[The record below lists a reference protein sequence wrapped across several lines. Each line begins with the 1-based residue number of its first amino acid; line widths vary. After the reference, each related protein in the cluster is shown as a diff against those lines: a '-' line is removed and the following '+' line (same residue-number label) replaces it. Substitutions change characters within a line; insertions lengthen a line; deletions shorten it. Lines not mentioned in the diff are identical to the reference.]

1 MNTQQKAL
9 AALIITAFL
18 GGSTGV
24 FVKTGVA
31 VIPPATFS
39 FLRFVV
45 AVICLLPMLSFR
57 GFDKRHLLPVTGVSL
72 LLVGNILLFAFGIQE
87 TTAVLGGLLYM
98 FTPVLVAFFSY
109 VFYREV
115 LSARKIFG
123 LVLGMIGAV
132 FLVVY
137 PALHEVTQF
146 SGTVKGNVL
155 VFAAVISFSL
165 YSALI
170 KKYQQYYASQMITFI
185 FGVVAAVSLIPFAVN
200 ENGVGLEWLSHLTP
214 LAIFSLLFV
223 GIGGGAVLYLMY
235 QYAIK
240 FGGALSASMMT
251 FLQPIAG
258 SLVAFLVLGERLT
271 THILIGSVPIF
282 IGAWLATIQPR
293 RLSKKHA

>member
-1 MNTQQKAL
+1 
-9 AALIITAFL
+9 
-18 GGSTGV
+18 
-24 FVKTGVA
+24 
-31 VIPPATFS
+31 
-39 FLRFVV
+39 
-45 AVICLLPMLSFR
+45 
-57 GFDKRHLLPVTGVSL
+57 
-72 LLVGNILLFAFGIQE
+72 
-87 TTAVLGGLLYM
+87 M

-109 VFYREV
+109 VFYKEV

-123 LVLGMIGAV
+123 LVLGLIGAV

-137 PALHEVTQF
+137 PALGEVTQF
-146 SGTVKGNVL
+146 TGTLRGNSL

-170 KKYQQYYASQMITFI
+170 KKYQQYYTSQMITFI
-185 FGVVAAVSLIPFAVN
+185 FGVVAAISLVPFVMSEGAA
-200 ENGVGLEWLSHLTP
+200 GLPWLSQITP
-214 LAIFSLLFV
+214 LTIFSLLFV

-271 THILIGSVPIF
+271 AHILIGSVPIF

-293 RLSKKHA
+293 RSLKKHA